1 LLSKVADP
9 RLRGYVSGVGNPS
22 FKDGKSGKDGSW
34 KDGKDGFFQVNPVF
48 QNPSFDLKDGI
59 DGFCKRWVWK
69 MGFSKIFCS

>member
-1 LLSKVADP
+1 MAPFSVETPRLSKTLHFEQ
-9 RLRGYVSGVGNPS
+9 RWYCWQTEVGNPS

-59 DGFCKRWVWK
+59 DGFCKRWV
-69 MGFSKIFCS
+69 